1 MLVNQNNNSSQFT
14 FDNTSLSQFKLTNLV
29 VNDLCQFDMNICPLY
44 SPLNDIWMH
53 MTKKRKEQSSEEETT
68 PVPKKKVMLSK
79 ISTFEND
86 LDYLHYEWTTIN
98 IVLQSIRN
106 AFTFRENMTDEYLNE
121 VDKELS
127 IAYDDLMA
135 QVRQLDRRLK
145 RMTADMKS
153 QLGDSSIG
161 S

>member
-1 MLVNQNNNSSQFT
+1 
-14 FDNTSLSQFKLTNLV
+14 
-29 VNDLCQFDMNICPLY
+29 MNICPLY
-44 SPLNDIWMH
+44 SPLNDIWLQ
-53 MTKKRKEQSSEEETT
+53 MTKKRKEQSSEEEIT
-68 PVPKKKVMLSK
+68 PVPQKKVKLSK

-86 LDYLHYEWTTIN
+86 LDYLYYEWTTIN

>member
-1 MLVNQNNNSSQFT
+1 
-14 FDNTSLSQFKLTNLV
+14 
-29 VNDLCQFDMNICPLY
+29 MNICPLY